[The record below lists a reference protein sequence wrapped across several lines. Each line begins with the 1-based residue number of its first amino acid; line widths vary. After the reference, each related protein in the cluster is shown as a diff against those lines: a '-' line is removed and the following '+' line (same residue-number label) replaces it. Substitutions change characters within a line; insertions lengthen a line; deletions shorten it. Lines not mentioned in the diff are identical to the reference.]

1 MSKTIK
7 HEKQE
12 KKEAKKPLK
21 TEKHQPKYMRG

>member
-7 HEKQE
+7 HEK
-12 KKEAKKPLK
+12 KENEGKKPLK